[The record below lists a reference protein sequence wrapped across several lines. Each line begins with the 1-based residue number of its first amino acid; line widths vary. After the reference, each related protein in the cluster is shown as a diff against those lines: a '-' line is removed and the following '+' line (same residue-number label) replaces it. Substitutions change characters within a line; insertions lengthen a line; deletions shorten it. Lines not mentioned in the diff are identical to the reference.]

1 LVTWGR
7 AWRAALAW
15 LGWSIVWGIIGI
27 ILVVIGA
34 VIIGGTAANSIN
46 GGTNYFAGGA
56 VGGTILIIIGAFV
69 WLLGAVATFFKIN
82 SEVVSEEVKRP
93 TPQPV
98 AAQVTTSVCP
108 SCGAPLRY
116 IPQYQK
122 WYCDREGKYV

>member
-15 LGWSIVWGIIGI
+15 LGWSIVWGIVGI
-27 ILVVIGA
+27 ILIVVGA
-34 VIIGGTAANSIN
+34 VIIGGSAAYAIS
-46 GGTNYFAGGA
+46 GGFNYFAGGA
-56 VGGTILIIIGAFV
+56 IGGTILMIIGAFI

-82 SEVVSEEVKRP
+82 SEVVSKEVKSL

-98 AAQVTTSVCP
+98 AAQIPTSVCP
-108 SCGAPLRY
+108 SCGSPLRY
-116 IPQYQK
+116 IQQYQK